1 MMDYIWRQEGF
12 PLKTFVD
19 NCEGTVY

>member
-1 MMDYIWRQEGF
+1 MMDYIWGQEGF

-19 NCEGTVY
+19 DCEGTVY